1 MAVVLA
7 CSMACDKRSCRA
19 TVTREAHSATGEGAD
34 RSEAHRNACASLC
47 IAHDPLIDGKYRV
60 WRAAGGK
67 GTGERAKDIESV
79 SALKRYLDQC
89 RDRCTADSGAVN
101 YTDCAP

>member
-1 MAVVLA
+1 MLWACLA
-7 CSMACDKRSCRA
+7 ACDKQQACRA
-19 TVTREAHSATGEGAD
+19 TVTSETHTATAEGAN
-34 RSEAHRNACASLC
+34 RSEAHRNACSALC

-79 SALKRYLDQC
+79 AVLKRYLDQC
-89 RDRCTADSGAVN
+89 RDRCTAETGKVA
-101 YTDCAP
+101 YAECAP